1 MKKMMSISEFA
12 RISSVCR
19 KTLIWYDN
27 TGLFKPAFTDSKGY
41 RHYSYEQIY
50 TISVIQ
56 MLLELGVSHAQI
68 KDYMQMNSPEKER
81 RMLCTQEKM
90 IRDEIA
96 KLSGALDVITT
107 RLGSIDEAES
117 NSTGISI
124 KHLPASPVFISHSL
138 NGISRTDIS
147 DDTWM
152 EFYAACEENGNSFGY
167 PEGFMIKEESI
178 RMGASDNIDHIVS
191 YVGNLRYANAEMP
204 EGDYAVYHGNGSIDD
219 TAAAYMELKAFIDR
233 HGLGMAGQA
242 WEKRL
247 IDESGTDDKGKQRIR
262 IAILISQNTSGNSL

>member
-1 MKKMMSISEFA
+1 
-12 RISSVCR
+12 
-19 KTLIWYDN
+19 
-27 TGLFKPAFTDSKGY
+27 
-41 RHYSYEQIY
+41 
-50 TISVIQ
+50 

-81 RMLCTQEKM
+81 RMLCNQEKM

-191 YVGNLRYANAEMP
+191 YVGNHTWNLRHSSTGMGLVWQAKPGKKGSLMKAEPM
-204 EGDYAVYHGNGSIDD
+204 I
-219 TAAAYMELKAFIDR
+219 KASR
-233 HGLGMAGQA
+233 
-242 WEKRL
+242 
-247 IDESGTDDKGKQRIR
+247 ESGLPSSYPRTHQEIHFNSSRILPMSMSMQIER
-262 IAILISQNTSGNSL
+262 SAISLGTLASPRFTQA